1 MLRGDINF
9 TEKIVRRKQLIA
21 ALIRIAADKRV
32 ATR

>member
-1 MLRGDINF
+1 MNKIRK
-9 TEKIVRRKQLIA
+9 KIVRRKQLIA

>member
-1 MLRGDINF
+1 MNKIRK
-9 TEKIVRRKQLIA
+9 KIVRRKQVIA